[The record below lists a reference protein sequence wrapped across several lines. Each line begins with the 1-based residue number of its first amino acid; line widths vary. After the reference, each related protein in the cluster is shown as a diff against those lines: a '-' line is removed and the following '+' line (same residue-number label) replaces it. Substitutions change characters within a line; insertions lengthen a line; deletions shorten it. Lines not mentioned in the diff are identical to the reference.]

1 MEETLQHDPR
11 TKQMIKD
18 LLYSFLYSRVQ
29 QQFKQRLDTLITRNT
44 VILGATH
51 KSFIYKGI
59 VYSCDSE
66 RMPRRMN
73 RLAIQLIPDMDDYLA
88 DLKQLNDHELPFVLG
103 FINQVLNASNDL
115 HDYLRILPQSVHQ
128 PIEQLI
134 ATCPC
139 RAKHLTDE
147 DVNAIQTKN
156 QQSIA
161 LMKQRMVTNLLI

>member
-1 MEETLQHDPR
+1 MEEQLQHDPR
-11 TKQMIKD
+11 TKSQIKD
-18 LLYSFLYSRVQ
+18 LLYAFLYTPVQ

-51 KSFIYKGI
+51 KSFIYKGT

-73 RLAIQLIPDMDDYLA
+73 RLSIQLIPDMDDYLA

-115 HDYLRILPQSVHQ
+115 HDYLRMLPQSVHQ

-161 LMKQRMVTNLLI
+161 LMKQRMVNNLLI